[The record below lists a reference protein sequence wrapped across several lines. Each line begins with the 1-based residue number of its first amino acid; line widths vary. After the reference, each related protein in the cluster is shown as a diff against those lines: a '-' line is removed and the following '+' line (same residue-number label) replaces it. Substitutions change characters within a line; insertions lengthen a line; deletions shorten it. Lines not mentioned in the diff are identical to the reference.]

1 MREHDFLELLHGHLG
16 LDGDAGALDDF
27 RAGVAEHVDAE
38 HLVVLLADYDLADS
52 LAAFVLGDEAS

>member
-1 MREHDFLELLHGHLG
+1 MREHDFLELFHGHLG
-16 LDGDAGALDDF
+16 LDGDARALDDLG
-27 RAGVAEHVDAE
+27 AGIAEHVDAE